1 MPVSA
6 RLLEVGGVSLFWGF
20 KLLIVAGAAAVL
32 IAAARKVREND
43 HILSRL
49 TFRLTLVA
57 VQAVTICLACASL
70 SNLYVL
76 TSSCTPDTG
85 FDWCRSQAC
94 TQLSHVQPGP
104 TESDSERRDPRVS
117 FNNVATI
124 FLRRNA
130 AMLPPG
136 LSDVKQSN
144 EGPRI
149 FLQIANFGYS
159 ARLRR

>member
-1 MPVSA
+1 MLWISLLVGTQTTDTITTAIDRAKGSIEAMPVSA
-6 RLLEVGGVSLFWGF
+6 RLLEVGGIALFWGF

-76 TSSCTPDTG
+76 TS
-85 FDWCRSQAC
+85 
-94 TQLSHVQPGP
+94 L
-104 TESDSERRDPRVS
+104 
-117 FNNVATI
+117 
-124 FLRRNA
+124 
-130 AMLPPG
+130 
-136 LSDVKQSN
+136 QS
-144 EGPRI
+144 
-149 FLQIANFGYS
+149 
-159 ARLRR
+159 